1 MLSSA
6 STSSKSKTQI
16 QLFSARVRLRVG
28 VDCCDKVI
36 RLWLDS
42 RLSLFIIATVTVRVS
57 RRVGVY
63 VKQFYSVAKL
73 LQRESRENV
82 WASGIIIT

>member
-1 MLSSA
+1 M
-6 STSSKSKTQI
+6 
-16 QLFSARVRLRVG
+16 VRFAFEL
-28 VDCCDKVI
+28 
-36 RLWLDS
+36 
-42 RLSLFIIATVTVRVS
+42 TVTVRVS